1 MILHPVLAQPSNEQ
15 FMMMGFHS
23 NVLESVWPRSTN
35 EWIERVCLLYNSLN
49 QKMINENRL
58 ALFRLSEVKCRQQ

>member
-23 NVLESVWPRSTN
+23 NVLKSAQETLTNSFKEFACCTTASTK
-35 EWIERVCLLYNSLN
+35 R
-49 QKMINENRL
+49 
-58 ALFRLSEVKCRQQ
+58 